1 MTVDAEFDRTRR
13 FSAGEVKRLLG
24 LTEPTVDRLFAKA
37 RTVFGQDRADRCL
50 QLARL
55 APLTRRWVPTS
66 AIAALIVG
74 TTELGR
80 EWWTRPHEELAPSRL
95 WSVRG
100 VPDTIL
106 WSGRV
111 DPELEDSGSC
121 LAALGGWIADDAA
134 DKLWGRP
141 VDRIDMKDP
150 RVDGRVALPHGAR
163 AGDRLTAIVSPG
175 GRVWVDVLERNA
187 EAGAGQGAGGRSRL
201 GSRLAE
207 RTYHDAAQ
215 VKSAWTIATAT
226 GPMRLPGEV
235 AGRTGDPFGSHIDPD
250 VSRRLYDW
258 ALSHGATAQQL
269 GLPWRT
275 KDALWTARFRI
286 GLPYG
291 LPGPWANFD
300 DAAAAVVD
308 GERADLVE
316 ALAALDI

>member
-1 MTVDAEFDRTRR
+1 MTIDADFDRTRR

-24 LTEPTVDRLFAKA
+24 ITEPTVDRLFARA
-37 RTVFGQDRADRCL
+37 RAVLGQDRADRCL

-55 APLTRRWVPTS
+55 AVLTRRWVPTS

-74 TTELGR
+74 TAELGR
-80 EWWTRPHEELAPSRL
+80 EWWAQPHQELAPSRL

-106 WSGRV
+106 WSVRV
-111 DPELEDSGSC
+111 DSEMEDSGSC

-134 DKLWGRP
+134 DKQWGRP
-141 VDRIDMKDP
+141 VDRIDIKDP
-150 RVDGRVALPHGAR
+150 RVDGRIALPDGAR
-163 AGDRLTAIVSPG
+163 AGDRLTAIVSAG

-187 EAGAGQGAGGRSRL
+187 EGGAGQGGGRSRL

-215 VKSAWTIATAT
+215 VRSAWTIATAT
-226 GPMRLPGEV
+226 GPLRLPGEV
-235 AGRTGDPFGSHIDPD
+235 AGRMSDPFGAHVDAD
-250 VSRRLYDW
+250 VSRRLHGW
-258 ALSHGATAQQL
+258 ALSNGATAQQL
-269 GLPWRT
+269 GVPWRT

-291 LPGPWANFD
+291 TPGPWASFD
-300 DAAAAVVD
+300 DAVAAVVD
-308 GERADLVE
+308 DDRAGLLE
-316 ALAALDI
+316 ALEALGV

>member
-1 MTVDAEFDRTRR
+1 MMIDAELDRTRR

-24 LTEPTVDRLFAKA
+24 ISEPTVDRLFARA
-37 RTVFGQDRADRCL
+37 RAVLGQDRADQCL
-50 QLARL
+50 RQARL

-80 EWWTRPHEELAPSRL
+80 EWWTRPHEELAPNRT

-106 WSGRV
+106 WAARL
-111 DPELEDSGSC
+111 DPELEEAGSC

-134 DKLWGRP
+134 DKEWGRP
-141 VDRIDMKDP
+141 IDRIDMKDP
-150 RVDGRVALPHGAR
+150 RVDGRVALPDGVR

-175 GRVWVDVLERNA
+175 GRVWVDVLEREP
-187 EAGAGQGAGGRSRL
+187 EAGAGHGGGRRRL

-215 VKSAWTIATAT
+215 VRSAWTVATAT
-226 GPMRLPGEV
+226 GPLRLPGEV
-235 AGRTGDPFGSHIDPD
+235 AGRVSDPFGAHIDPD

-258 ALSHGATAQQL
+258 ALSSGAAAQQL
-269 GLPWRT
+269 GTPWRT
-275 KDALWTARFRI
+275 KDAIWTARLRI

-291 LPGPWANFD
+291 RPGSWVNFD
-300 DAAAAVVD
+300 DAVTAVVD
-308 GERADLVE
+308 DDRADLLE
-316 ALAALDI
+316 ALAALGV